1 MKNPLRQKQ
10 QPQKKHLPRQK
21 LLPNNLK
28 QLKVQHKQLNLKQ
41 RTLNSAWNL

>member
-1 MKNPLRQKQ
+1 MKHPLRQKQ

-28 QLKVQHKQLNLKQ
+28 QLKVQHQQLNLKQ

>member
-1 MKNPLRQKQ
+1 MKHPLRQKQ

-28 QLKVQHKQLNLKQ
+28 QQHKQLNLKQ